1 MDPAGLRPLGI
12 GEIIDVAIKVYRARF
27 GVLVRAVAVVLAPV
41 FALSALIRISFPAG
55 EDLFE
60 ETQPG
65 ATPEFDIDELW
76 PFLAGTLL
84 IIVLAYLASQIATG
98 ACFKAVS
105 GAYLDEEAGWQESL
119 RFARSKLGSLLWLSF
134 LTACASSRGCCSA
147 CVPGVYLWVA
157 WTVAAPVLLLED
169 VRGWKAMKR
178 SRQLV
183 KGRFWPTF
191 GVVLLV
197 AILTGIVQAVFVGIL
212 AGVVSVSGNEV
223 ALAIADAIGQTA
235 SGVLTTPLSAAVL
248 TVLYFDLRVRK
259 EGFDLELLSRRM
271 GVDPATVANPAFL
284 PPARRRRPTAAVARA
299 AGLVA
304 AAGLAPAGCVT
315 GGGRW
320 PAPSWPPSSSASAR
334 SLRPRPRAS
343 PGPRCRSW
351 RSGRPATLGPWPSS
365 APCGRSTV
373 DRSTW
378 GGRWPAP
385 RGRDWLPGSRPCP
398 PWPAGAPAAPAIR
411 PARRPRRCSTGAGS
425 SRPGSPGPSPVS
437 CAHSAVGWSRWGSRS
452 VGSGGGWSTRWPAGS
467 SSWGWSSPSPG

>member
-27 GVLVRAVAVVLAPV
+27 AVLVKSVAIVLGPV
-41 FALSALIRISFPAG
+41 FVLSALIRISFPASD
-55 EDLFE
+55 DLFQ

-65 ATPEFDIDELW
+65 ATPEVDLDKLW

-84 IIVLAYLASQIATG
+84 IVVLAYLASQIATG

-119 RFARSKLGSLLWLSF
+119 RFARSRLASLLWLSF
-134 LTACASSRGCCSA
+134 LTAV
-147 CVPGVYLWVA
+147 CVIPALLLCLAPGIYLWIA

-183 KGRFWPTF
+183 KGRFWPTLA
-191 GVVLLV
+191 VVLLV

-212 AGVVSVSGNEV
+212 AGLVSVSGNEV

-284 PPARRRRPTAAVARA
+284 PPVM
-299 AGLVA
+299 
-304 AAGLAPAGCVT
+304 
-315 GGGRW
+315 
-320 PAPSWPPSSSASAR
+320 PAPPP
-334 SLRPRPRAS
+334 PS
-343 PGPRCRSW
+343 PGPQDRPPEWSPPPDW
-351 RSGRPATLGPWPSS
+351 R
-365 APCGRSTV
+365 
-373 DRSTW
+373 
-378 GGRWPAP
+378 
-385 RGRDWLPGSRPCP
+385 P
-398 PWPAGAPAAPAIR
+398 PDA
-411 PARRPRRCSTGAGS
+411 
-425 SRPGSPGPSPVS
+425 
-437 CAHSAVGWSRWGSRS
+437 
-452 VGSGGGWSTRWPAGS
+452 
-467 SSWGWSSPSPG
+467 